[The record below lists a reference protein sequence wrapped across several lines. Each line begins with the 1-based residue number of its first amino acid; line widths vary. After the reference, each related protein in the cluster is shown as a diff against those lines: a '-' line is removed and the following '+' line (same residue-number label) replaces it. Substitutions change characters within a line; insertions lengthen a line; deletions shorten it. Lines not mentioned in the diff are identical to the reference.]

1 MKNTIISEFVKVKAL
16 QTTTD
21 EQLLSKADVF
31 ITNFLQKQDGF
42 MEAQLEKN
50 MEGNEWC
57 FIIYYE
63 SMEKVRVVVE
73 KIRNSKEF
81 DDFRALLVPGSI
93 SVGFNLQIKKWK

>member
-73 KIRNSKEF
+73 KIRNSKSSTTSGHFLFPEVF
-81 DDFRALLVPGSI
+81 LSVSI
-93 SVGFNLQIKKWK
+93 CK